1 MPRRDQVSL
10 RLAHGAEVFAFET
23 DPFVAAQ
30 HWRPQPDLAI
40 SVAHL
45 GGHMGDHEAA
55 GLAGTQP
62 AAQQAEGLGEE
73 RLDVMWWEPP
83 RPGLLHPQPE
93 LANVGIG
100 QDLS

>member
-30 HWRPQPDLAI
+30 HRRLQPDLAI
-40 SVAHL
+40 AVAHL
-45 GGHMGDHEAA
+45 GRHLGDLEAA
-55 GLAGTQP
+55 GLAGTHP

-73 RLDVMWWEPP
+73 RLRTDRGAPAP
-83 RPGLLHPQPE
+83 SRSAARTADARSAAG
-93 LANVGIG
+93 
-100 QDLS
+100 S